1 MSRFT
6 QIEARARESAE
17 AKGPWKSVATAI
29 GDGWIGQLWKR
40 ESPEGDLFRISHRYP
55 VGEHGYAHWMQVAA
69 RRKVFIRWP
78 SGSPQA

>member
-29 GDGWIGQLWKR
+29 GSGWIGQLWKL
-40 ESPEGDLFRISHRYP
+40 STPEGDLYQLSRQYP
-55 VGEHGYAHWMQVAA
+55 SGDHGHANWMQVAA

-78 SGSPQA
+78 SGAPQA

>member
-6 QIEARARESAE
+6 QIEARERESAE

-29 GDGWIGQLWKR
+29 GGGWIGQLWKR
-40 ESPEGDLFRISHRYP
+40 ESPEGDLFRISREYP
-55 VGEHGYAHWMQVAA
+55 EGDHGHANWMQLAK

-78 SGSPQA
+78 SGTPQA

>member
-40 ESPEGDLFRISHRYP
+40 ESPEGDLVRISREYP
-55 VGEHGYAHWMQVAA
+55 EGDHGHANWMQLAK

-78 SGSPQA
+78 SGTPQA

>member
-6 QIEARARESAE
+6 QIEARERESAE
-17 AKGPWKSVATAI
+17 AKGPWESVATAI

-40 ESPEGDLFRISHRYP
+40 ESPEGDLFRISHEYP
-55 VGEHGYAHWMQVAA
+55 EAPHGHANWMQLAK

-78 SGSPQA
+78 SGTPQA